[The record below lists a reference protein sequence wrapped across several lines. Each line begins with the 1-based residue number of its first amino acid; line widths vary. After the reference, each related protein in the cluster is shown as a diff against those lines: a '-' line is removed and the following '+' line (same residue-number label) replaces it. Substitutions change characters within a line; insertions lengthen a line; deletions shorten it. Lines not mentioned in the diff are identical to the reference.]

1 MIGRAARVRIS
12 GDVVFR
18 ELEGEMVLLNLRT
31 GVYFGLDPVATTIW
45 RLLEARRTV
54 GEIVEA
60 LVREYDA
67 TPAQVEEDVRRFV
80 AALGENALAEPDDS
94 ATG

>member
-1 MIGRAARVRIS
+1 MIGHAARVRIS

-67 TPAQVEEDVRRFV
+67 TPAQIEEDVRRLV
-80 AALGENALAEPDDS
+80 AALGENALLEPDDS

>member
-1 MIGRAARVRIS
+1 MVGRAARLRIS

-31 GVYFGLDPVATTIW
+31 GVYFGLDPVGTAIW

-60 LVREYDA
+60 LVAEYDVGEA
-67 TPAQVEEDVRRFV
+67 AAEEDVRRFV
-80 AALGENALAEPDDS
+80 AALGENALAEPDDA

>member
-12 GDVVFR
+12 EDVVFR

-31 GVYFGLDPVATTIW
+31 GVYFGLDPVGAAIW
-45 RLLEARRTV
+45 RLLEARRPV

-67 TPAQVEEDVRRFV
+67 TPAQVEEDVRRLV
-80 AALGENALAEPDDS
+80 AALGENALVEPDDS